1 LRQDTT
7 NCGQNHCGAC
17 CSGGCTGCGGALELT
32 QGELDLLWRFAEIPF
47 LPVARRWDS
56 ETPIYLEDCTTSV
69 DEMSKIITAL
79 QQKQLI
85 RLDYDLPLSGFD
97 YEAYGNWP
105 AQGSMALTARGQ
117 QVIEQLEI
125 QGIEES

>member
-1 LRQDTT
+1 LNQTPET
-7 NCGQNHCGAC
+7 CGHDHCGAC
-17 CSGGCTGCGGALELT
+17 CSGGCPGCGSLELT

-56 ETPIYLEDCTTSV
+56 ETPIYLEDATRPPEELSL
-69 DEMSKIITAL
+69 IIQVL

-97 YEAYGNWP
+97 YASYASYP

-125 QGIEES
+125 QGILEES

>member
-1 LRQDTT
+1 
-7 NCGQNHCGAC
+7 
-17 CSGGCTGCGGALELT
+17 
-32 QGELDLLWRFAEIPF
+32 
-47 LPVARRWDS
+47 
-56 ETPIYLEDCTTSV
+56 
-69 DEMSKIITAL
+69 MSQIITAL

-97 YEAYGNWP
+97 YEVYGKYP

-125 QGIEES
+125 QGIEEL

>member
-1 LRQDTT
+1 
-7 NCGQNHCGAC
+7 
-17 CSGGCTGCGGALELT
+17 
-32 QGELDLLWRFAEIPF
+32 LDLLWRFAEIPF

-56 ETPIYLEDCTTSV
+56 ETPVYLEDNTRPAEELSQV
-69 DEMSKIITAL
+69 IQAL
-79 QQKQLI
+79 QLKQLI

-97 YEAYGNWP
+97 YAPYANYP

-125 QGIEES
+125 QGIEEL

>member
-1 LRQDTT
+1 MHD
-7 NCGQNHCGAC
+7 HCGAC
-17 CSGGCTGCGGALELT
+17 CSGGCTGCGGLELT

-56 ETPIYLEDCTTSV
+56 ETPIYLEDDARPTEELSL
-69 DEMSKIITAL
+69 IIQAL

-85 RLDYDLPLSGFD
+85 RLDYDLPLSGFGYAAYHD
-97 YEAYGNWP
+97 YP
-105 AQGSMALTARGQ
+105 TQGSMALTARGQ

-125 QGIEES
+125 QGILEEL